1 MKTSSYLPVSSV
13 SQLVRPIW
21 SPPMSSPVVDRPRVA
36 DTAPDRRSG
45 GRTRV
50 FALPQVRWAT
60 AASVLFAL
68 GLAAQFGGAPA
79 WVWWAL
85 YLACYVTGGGGT
97 AAGGV
102 CAVRGEGPS
111 ACLLV
116 ILRPGGAAAVRYRPA
131 RRV

>member
-13 SQLVRPIW
+13 CQLVRPIW
-21 SPPMSSPVVDRPRVA
+21 SPPMSSAVLDRPRVG
-36 DTAPDRRSG
+36 DTAPDRRSV

-50 FALPQVRWAT
+50 FALPEVRWAT

-85 YLACYVTGGGGT
+85 YLACYVTGGWEPALAGLRAPRGRAPLVGLFGIGGRGG
-97 AAGGV
+97 AGGD
-102 CAVRGEGPS
+102 GPG
-111 ACLLV
+111 
-116 ILRPGGAAAVRYRPA
+116 P
-131 RRV
+131 